1 MGLAERELA
10 AIDELIGRKQAV
22 NPEIDYATGWR
33 VLMSERADL
42 MESYRQAAMS
52 RELAAI
58 GEEITRRRT
67 ANPKLN
73 YASGWMLLASERS
86 DLITAYNLAAGLQ
99 PPQSRMSGERAA
111 APSPSR
117 RTIAMS
123 THPLA
128 AVLVPIEERINLKR
142 QANLGMSYGEAW
154 KQVEKENPALI
165 QAYNKAAGHPPDS
178 NTAQMLARNLALID
192 EQIRNMRQKNPDLPY
207 GDAWR
212 RVEKEFPDLMW
223 NYNDAAGRM
232 DDPTAAERTGAV
244 EPSGGPARPYLPQEM
259 VPQGTVSMSARPLAR
274 ELAAID
280 EEIARRRAAN
290 PRLDYAR
297 AWQLIAS
304 ERPELIRQYN
314 YAASRAF
321 VGRE

>member
-10 AIDELIGRKQAV
+10 AIDELIARKQAA
-22 NPEIDYATGWR
+22 NPEIDYAAGWR
-33 VLMSERADL
+33 LLMSERADL
-42 MESYRQAAMS
+42 MESYHQAAMS
-52 RELAAI
+52 RDLAAI
-58 GEEITRRRT
+58 GEEIARRQT

-73 YASGWMLLASERS
+73 YAAGWSMLKSERS
-86 DLITAYNLAAGLQ
+86 NLIIDYNLAASLR

-123 THPLA
+123 DHPLA

-142 QANLGMSYGEAW
+142 QANPGMTYGQAWQSVEAD
-154 KQVEKENPALI
+154 NPELI
-165 QAYNKAAGHPPDS
+165 RAYNKAAGHPPNS
-178 NTAQMLARNLALID
+178 SMPQILARNLALID
-192 EQIRNMRQKNPDLPY
+192 EQIRNLQHENPDLQY

-212 RVEKEFPDLMW
+212 RVEKEFPDLIW
-223 NYNDAAGRM
+223 AYNDAADRM
-232 DDPTAAERTGAV
+232 GVSRAATAPPTPAAAPGSVA
-244 EPSGGPARPYLPQEM
+244 
-259 VPQGTVSMSARPLAR
+259 MSARPLVR
-274 ELAAID
+274 ELAVID

-297 AWQLIAS
+297 AWQLIAL
-304 ERPELIRQYN
+304 EQPEMIRQYN
-314 YAASRAF
+314 RAASRAF